1 MTLHGAHDFN
11 SGAESGSVSAASST
25 FASRI
30 GKQFKRAVNTLTIG

>member
-11 SGAESGSVSAASST
+11 SGGETGSVSAASSS

-30 GKQFKRAVNTLTIG
+30 GKQFKRVASTLTIA